1 MSWLPGRE
9 PWESSVTADKLDV
22 PDLSLR
28 CCVTSG
34 NFLLLLGAL
43 GAWSL
48 QSKGCGSDPRAVGV
62 LLALT
67 HTDDFLPL
75 PFV

>member
-1 MSWLPGRE
+1 MSWFPGRE

-22 PDLSLR
+22 PDLSPR

-34 NFLLLLGAL
+34 NFLLLLWAS

-48 QSKGCGSDPRAVGV
+48 QSKADPRAVEV

-67 HTDDFLPL
+67 PTDDFLPL